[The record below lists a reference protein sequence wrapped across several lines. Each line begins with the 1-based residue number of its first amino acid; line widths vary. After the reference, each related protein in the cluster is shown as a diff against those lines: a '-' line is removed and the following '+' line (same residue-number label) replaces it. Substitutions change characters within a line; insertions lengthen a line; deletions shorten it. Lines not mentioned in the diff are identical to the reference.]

1 MLTALLRRY
10 LRPYRWQLVALCLAQ
25 LAGNIAALYL
35 PSLNADIVNNGVT
48 KGDTGYI
55 WSLSWWM
62 LAASVVN
69 VVCTIAAAYVGA
81 RAAMGLG
88 RDLREAVFRHV
99 MGFSARELAKF
110 GAPTLI
116 TRTTNDVQQV
126 QMLVTMSAIML
137 VGAPIMMVGGIVMA
151 LREDVGLSW
160 LVAVAVPLL
169 LLVIVSLVRRLVPL
183 FRQMQRRLDTMNRVM
198 REQISGIRVVRAFV
212 QEDRERARFAV
223 ANEELTGTTL
233 AVGNIMALL
242 FPVVFLIM
250 NVSSVAV
257 IWFGGH
263 RVASG
268 DMQPGSLLAYIS
280 YLIQILMSV
289 MMATMVASMIPRAAV
304 SAERVGE
311 VLDTATSV
319 VPPAAPVRVGAV
331 VGRVELRDVS
341 FTYPGA
347 AEPVLSQISLVTRPG
362 TVTAIIGGTGS
373 GKTTL
378 VKLLPRL
385 FDATGGAVLVDGVDV
400 RDLDPG
406 DLWSRVGLVPQRP
419 YLFSGTVATNLR
431 FGNPR
436 AIDEELW
443 EALEVAQA
451 REFVEAMEG
460 GLDAP
465 IAQGGTNVSGG
476 QRQRLCIARALVARP
491 EIYIF
496 DDSFSALDLATDA
509 RLRAALRPH
518 TARATVLIV
527 AQRVSTIRDADQIVV
542 LDRGRVV
549 GLGRHPELLRDC
561 PTYQE
566 VVASQLSAEEAAA

>member
-1 MLTALLRRY
+1 MLSRLLRSY
-10 LRPYRWQLVALCLAQ
+10 LRPYRGYLLALCVAQ
-25 LAGNIAALYL
+25 LFGTIAALYL
-35 PSLNADIVNNGVT
+35 PSLNADIVNNGVQH
-48 KGDTGYI
+48 GDIDYI
-55 WSLSWWM
+55 WSMSWWM
-62 LAASVVN
+62 LGASLVN
-69 VVCTIAAAYVGA
+69 VACTIAAAYAGA

-88 RDLREAVFRHV
+88 RDLREAAFRTV
-99 MGFSARELAKF
+99 MDFSAREVARF

-116 TRTTNDVQQV
+116 TRTVNDIQQV
-126 QMLVTMSAIML
+126 QMVVTMSAIML
-137 VGAPIMMVGGIVMA
+137 VGAPIMMVGGVIMA

-160 LVAVAVPLL
+160 LVAVAVPVL
-169 LLVIVSLVRRLVPL
+169 LLVIVAVVSRLVPL
-183 FRQMQRRLDTMNRVM
+183 FRSMQKRIDVMNRVM
-198 REQISGIRVVRAFV
+198 REQIGGIRVVRAFV

-223 ANEELTGTTL
+223 ANDELTATTL
-233 AVGNIMALL
+233 SVGNIMATL
-242 FPVVFLIM
+242 FPIVFLIM

-257 IWFGGH
+257 IWFGAH
-263 RVASG
+263 RVNNG
-268 DMQPGSLLAYIS
+268 DMQVGSLLAYIS

-289 MMATMVASMIPRAAV
+289 LMATMVASMIPRAAV
-304 SAERVGE
+304 SADRVGE
-311 VLDTATSV
+311 ILDTTTSV
-319 VPPAAPVRVGAV
+319 VPPAQPIRVGDT

-347 AEPVLSQISLVTRPG
+347 AEPVLSQITITTQPG

-378 VKLLPRL
+378 VKLVPRL

-400 RDLDPG
+400 RDLDPQ

-419 YLFSGTVATNLR
+419 YLFSGTVASNLR
-431 FGNPR
+431 FGNPQ
-436 AIDEELW
+436 ATDEELW
-443 EALEVAQA
+443 AALEVAQS
-451 REFVEAMEG
+451 RDFVAAMEG
-460 GLDAP
+460 GLEAQ

-496 DDSFSALDLATDA
+496 DDAFSALDLATDA
-509 RLRAALRPH
+509 RLRAAMRPL

-549 GLGRHPELLRDC
+549 GLGTHEDLLADC

-566 VVASQLSAEEAAA
+566 VVASQLSAEEVA